1 MKYVSRVVTVSFK
14 NAAQGD
20 EKEKSR
26 RTESERLQRDSCD
39 GDATL

>member
-1 MKYVSRVVTVSFK
+1 MKFVSRVTVSFK

-20 EKEKSR
+20 EKEKEQTHGVGEAPR
-26 RTESERLQRDSCD
+26 GDSCD